1 MKERMENRKVLGIIL
16 GLAGTITLILYGKS
30 LINATNA
37 SLGNLLVFVNAVSYG
52 FYLIIVKKLMDK
64 YNAFTFVKWIYTFG
78 FLMVLP
84 FGWGEFQAIDFANL
98 PTDIFW
104 KIGFVVVFSTFLTY
118 LLNLVSMRELKPTTV
133 AVFIYLQP
141 LFATIFAVSLGKDD
155 LSLVKL
161 ISAVLIDLNTR
172 MPSVFREME
181 LGLRNQ
187 ISQRL
192 ERGKVD
198 FSLYVEVTGE
208 ETTSKINVPIIKG
221 YINQMKAVIPT
232 ADETE
237 LMKMAVRMPDAL
249 KTERDEI
256 DENEWKQIQTVIDE
270 ALENIANFRKDE
282 GASLEKEFQLRIG
295 NINNLMN
302 EAVSYD
308 AERVETVKTRLRT
321 ALDEI
326 KVNVDEN
333 RFEQELIFYLE
344 KYDITEEKV
353 RLGNHLN
360 YFLETLNG
368 TEANGRK
375 LGFITQEMGREINTM
390 GSKSNHTEMQKL
402 VVMMKDELEKI
413 KEQVLNV
420 L

>member
-1 MKERMENRKVLGIIL
+1 MTGFGKATLQLPNKKVTVEL
-16 GLAGTITLILYGKS
+16 KS
-30 LINATNA
+30 LN
-37 SLGNLLVFVNAVSYG
+37 SKGL
-52 FYLIIVKKLMDK
+52 
-64 YNAFTFVKWIYTFG
+64 
-78 FLMVLP
+78 
-84 FGWGEFQAIDFANL
+84 
-98 PTDIFW
+98 
-104 KIGFVVVFSTFLTY
+104 
-118 LLNLVSMRELKPTTV
+118 
-133 AVFIYLQP
+133 
-141 LFATIFAVSLGKDD
+141 
-155 LSLVKL
+155 
-161 ISAVLIDLNTR
+161 DLNTR
-172 MPSVFREME
+172 MPSVYREME

-192 ERGKVD
+192 ERGKID
-198 FSLYVEVTGE
+198 FSLYIEVTGE
-208 ETTSKINVPIIKG
+208 ETSSKINVPIIKG
-221 YINQMKAVIPT
+221 YINQMKAVLPN

-256 DENEWKQIQTVIDE
+256 DENEWKEIQKVINQ
-270 ALENIANFRKDE
+270 ALENIAAFRKDE
-282 GASLEKEFQLRIG
+282 GISLEKEFLHRIA
-295 NINNLMN
+295 NIMTLMN
-302 EAVSYD
+302 NAVAYD
-308 AERVETVKTRLRT
+308 AERVETVKTRLKT
-321 ALDEI
+321 ALEELQ
-326 KVNVDEN
+326 VNVDQN

-353 RLGNHLN
+353 RLENHLN
-360 YFLETLNG
+360 YFIETLAG

>member
-1 MKERMENRKVLGIIL
+1 MIHSMTGFGKASLQLPTKK
-16 GLAGTITLILYGKS
+16 ITVEIKS
-30 LINATNA
+30 LN
-37 SLGNLLVFVNAVSYG
+37 SKGL
-52 FYLIIVKKLMDK
+52 
-64 YNAFTFVKWIYTFG
+64 
-78 FLMVLP
+78 
-84 FGWGEFQAIDFANL
+84 
-98 PTDIFW
+98 
-104 KIGFVVVFSTFLTY
+104 
-118 LLNLVSMRELKPTTV
+118 
-133 AVFIYLQP
+133 
-141 LFATIFAVSLGKDD
+141 
-155 LSLVKL
+155 
-161 ISAVLIDLNTR
+161 DLNTR

-208 ETTSKINVPIIKG
+208 ETTSKINVPIVKG

-256 DENEWKQIQTVIDE
+256 DENEWKQIQNVIDE

-282 GASLEKEFQLRIG
+282 GASLEKEFQLRID
-295 NINNLMN
+295 NIEKLMN

-321 ALDEI
+321 ALDEL

>member
-1 MKERMENRKVLGIIL
+1 MIHSMTGFGKASLQLPTKK
-16 GLAGTITLILYGKS
+16 ITVEIKS
-30 LINATNA
+30 LN
-37 SLGNLLVFVNAVSYG
+37 SKGL
-52 FYLIIVKKLMDK
+52 
-64 YNAFTFVKWIYTFG
+64 
-78 FLMVLP
+78 
-84 FGWGEFQAIDFANL
+84 
-98 PTDIFW
+98 
-104 KIGFVVVFSTFLTY
+104 
-118 LLNLVSMRELKPTTV
+118 
-133 AVFIYLQP
+133 
-141 LFATIFAVSLGKDD
+141 
-155 LSLVKL
+155 
-161 ISAVLIDLNTR
+161 DLNTR

-208 ETTSKINVPIIKG
+208 ETTSKINVPIVKG
-221 YINQMKAVIPT
+221 YINQMKAVIPN

-282 GASLEKEFQLRIG
+282 GTSLEKEFQLRIA
-295 NINNLMN
+295 NIEKLMN

-308 AERVETVKTRLRT
+308 AERIETVKTRLRT
-321 ALDEI
+321 ALDEL

-390 GSKSNHTEMQKL
+390 GSKSNHSEMQKL

>member
-1 MKERMENRKVLGIIL
+1 MIHSMTGFGKASLQLPTKK
-16 GLAGTITLILYGKS
+16 ITVEIKS
-30 LINATNA
+30 LN
-37 SLGNLLVFVNAVSYG
+37 SKGL
-52 FYLIIVKKLMDK
+52 
-64 YNAFTFVKWIYTFG
+64 
-78 FLMVLP
+78 
-84 FGWGEFQAIDFANL
+84 
-98 PTDIFW
+98 
-104 KIGFVVVFSTFLTY
+104 
-118 LLNLVSMRELKPTTV
+118 
-133 AVFIYLQP
+133 
-141 LFATIFAVSLGKDD
+141 
-155 LSLVKL
+155 
-161 ISAVLIDLNTR
+161 DLNTR

-208 ETTSKINVPIIKG
+208 ETTSKINVPIVKG
-221 YINQMKAVIPT
+221 YINQMKAVIPN

-282 GASLEKEFQLRIG
+282 GASLEKEFQLRIA

-321 ALDEI
+321 ALDEL

>member
-1 MKERMENRKVLGIIL
+1 MTGFGKASLQLPTKK
-16 GLAGTITLILYGKS
+16 ITVEIKS
-30 LINATNA
+30 LN
-37 SLGNLLVFVNAVSYG
+37 SKGL
-52 FYLIIVKKLMDK
+52 
-64 YNAFTFVKWIYTFG
+64 
-78 FLMVLP
+78 
-84 FGWGEFQAIDFANL
+84 
-98 PTDIFW
+98 
-104 KIGFVVVFSTFLTY
+104 
-118 LLNLVSMRELKPTTV
+118 
-133 AVFIYLQP
+133 
-141 LFATIFAVSLGKDD
+141 
-155 LSLVKL
+155 
-161 ISAVLIDLNTR
+161 DLNTR

-208 ETTSKINVPIIKG
+208 ETTSKINVPIVKG
-221 YINQMKAVIPT
+221 YINQMKAVIPN

-256 DENEWKQIQTVIDE
+256 DENEWKQIQTVINE

-282 GASLEKEFQLRIG
+282 GASLEKEFQLRIA

-321 ALDEI
+321 ALDEL

>member
-1 MKERMENRKVLGIIL
+1 MIHSMTGFGKASLQLPTKK
-16 GLAGTITLILYGKS
+16 ITVEIKS
-30 LINATNA
+30 LN
-37 SLGNLLVFVNAVSYG
+37 SKGL
-52 FYLIIVKKLMDK
+52 
-64 YNAFTFVKWIYTFG
+64 
-78 FLMVLP
+78 
-84 FGWGEFQAIDFANL
+84 
-98 PTDIFW
+98 
-104 KIGFVVVFSTFLTY
+104 
-118 LLNLVSMRELKPTTV
+118 
-133 AVFIYLQP
+133 
-141 LFATIFAVSLGKDD
+141 
-155 LSLVKL
+155 
-161 ISAVLIDLNTR
+161 DLNTR

-208 ETTSKINVPIIKG
+208 ETTSKINVPIVKG
-221 YINQMKAVIPT
+221 YINQMKAVIPN

-270 ALENIANFRKDE
+270 ALENIDNFRKDE
-282 GASLEKEFQLRIG
+282 GASLEKEFQLRIS
-295 NINNLMN
+295 NINNLMT

-308 AERVETVKTRLRT
+308 AERIETVKTRLRT
-321 ALDEI
+321 SLDEL

-390 GSKSNHTEMQKL
+390 GSKSNHSEMQKL

>member
-1 MKERMENRKVLGIIL
+1 MIQSMTGFGKASLQLPTKK
-16 GLAGTITLILYGKS
+16 ITVELKS
-30 LINATNA
+30 LN
-37 SLGNLLVFVNAVSYG
+37 SKGL
-52 FYLIIVKKLMDK
+52 
-64 YNAFTFVKWIYTFG
+64 
-78 FLMVLP
+78 
-84 FGWGEFQAIDFANL
+84 
-98 PTDIFW
+98 
-104 KIGFVVVFSTFLTY
+104 
-118 LLNLVSMRELKPTTV
+118 
-133 AVFIYLQP
+133 
-141 LFATIFAVSLGKDD
+141 
-155 LSLVKL
+155 
-161 ISAVLIDLNTR
+161 DLNTR
-172 MPSVFREME
+172 MPSVYREME

-192 ERGKVD
+192 ERGKID
-198 FSLYVEVTGE
+198 FSLYIEVTGE
-208 ETTSKINVPIIKG
+208 ETSSKINVPIVKG
-221 YINQMKAVIPT
+221 YINQMKAVIPN

-256 DENEWKQIQTVIDE
+256 DENEWKEIQKVIDE

-282 GASLEKEFQLRIG
+282 GVSLEKEFQARIG
-295 NINNLMN
+295 NILSLMN
-302 EAVSYD
+302 EAVSFD
-308 AERVETVKTRLRT
+308 KERIETVKTRLRT
-321 ALDEI
+321 ALEELQ
-326 KVNVDEN
+326 VNVDEN

-353 RLGNHLN
+353 RLENHLN
-360 YFLETLNG
+360 YFIETLAG

-390 GSKSNHTEMQKL
+390 GSKSNHSEMQKL